1 MYNNNKKKRS
11 IQRKVDS
18 AEARQALSV
27 QEEQLLTQARELV
40 GESTLTTEEFLAV
53 SLRDEWGQAH
63 CAQVLDVKAKL
74 REVFEQQGHFA
85 QEDRIIDEFNKQ
97 YAIVRVDQT
106 YILREQENALFG
118 KDFALESEQSFRR
131 YYRDERVEGKKRS
144 KADLWLNSTRRRK
157 YDGIVFDPSSD
168 PLSPYVKGSPYNI
181 WKGFARQPKQGVS
194 IKYWNHVFENICAGD
209 LDLFNYV
216 KNWLASVFQH
226 SDEVHT
232 ALVLCGSQGVGKNS
246 FVEPLGVLFGQH
258 YVALSSLSELLSNFN
273 YHLKNAVLIHAN
285 EALWGGNKKEIGAL
299 KAMITD
305 RTCLIEGKGKDRI
318 MVRNFKHV
326 IMSSN
331 EDWPVHLDP
340 DDRRFVVLSV
350 SEKHKEDHSYFEA
363 IQEELENGG
372 YEALLYNLLHEDLTG
387 FNPRVLPK
395 TKAKFSLQLLSAGSV
410 EKFLH
415 ESMVYG
421 YFGEIMIADVGHNI
435 VQKGDL
441 YSSYKMWCETNGEKS
456 IVPAYEF
463 GKKLKKILPSTSDFR
478 PLVSGER
485 PRAYKF
491 LSLTKC
497 REDFEKS
504 FKADGNIWND
514 MSKDED
520 VSVE

>member
-1 MYNNNKKKRS
+1 MSNDSKEKQS
-11 IQRKVDS
+11 IQRKASS
-18 AEARQALSV
+18 AEVKQALAL
-27 QEEQLLTQARELV
+27 QEADLLAQGRKLLN
-40 GESTLTTEEFLAV
+40 SPTLTTEEFLAV

-63 CAQVLDVKAKL
+63 YAQILDVQTKL
-74 REVFEQQGHFA
+74 QEVFKQQGHFA

-118 KDFALESEQSFRR
+118 KDFSLESEQSFRR

-144 KADLWLNSTRRRK
+144 KADLWLNSPRRRK

-168 PLSPYVKGSPYNI
+168 LLSSYVKGSPYNI
-181 WKGFARQPKQGVS
+181 WKGFARQPKQGVAK
-194 IKYWNHVFENICAGD
+194 KYWNHVFENICSGD
-209 LDLFNYV
+209 LGLFSYTR
-216 KNWLASVFQH
+216 NWLAYVFQH
-226 SDEVHT
+226 PDEVHT

-246 FVEPLGVLFGQH
+246 FVEPLGVLFGPH

-305 RTCLIEGKGKDRI
+305 KTCLIEGKGKDRI

-340 DDRRFVVLSV
+340 DDRRFVVLSI
-350 SEKHKEDHSYFEA
+350 SEKHKEDHAYFKA
-363 IQEELENGG
+363 IHEELENGG
-372 YEALLYNLLHEDLTG
+372 YEALLHDLLNEDLVG
-387 FNPRVLPK
+387 FNPRVLPY
-395 TKAKFSLQLLSAGSV
+395 TSAKFELQLRSTGTV
-410 EKFLH
+410 EKFLYD
-415 ESMVYG
+415 SLQQG
-421 YFGEIMIADVGHNI
+421 FFGDLIISSDNHNI

-441 YSSYKMWCETNGEKS
+441 YSSYKIWCETSGEKS
-456 IVPAYEF
+456 IVPGYEF
-463 GKKLKKILPSTSDFR
+463 GKKLKKLLPSTNDCR
-478 PLVSGER
+478 PLIAGER

-491 LSLTKC
+491 LSLTQC
-497 REDFEKS
+497 REDYQKS
-504 FKADGNIWND
+504 FKADSNIWND
-514 MSKDED
+514 KLIEQD
-520 VSVE
+520 VSEQ